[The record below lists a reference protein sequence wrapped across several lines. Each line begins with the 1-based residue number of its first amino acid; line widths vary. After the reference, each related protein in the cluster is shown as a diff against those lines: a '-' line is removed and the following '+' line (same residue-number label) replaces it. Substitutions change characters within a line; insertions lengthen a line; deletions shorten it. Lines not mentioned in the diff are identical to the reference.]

1 MRNTFSI
8 SLDHG
13 QTPEDLKATV
23 ASTPHPLGPFRGMIS
38 CGAAASRDFRV
49 FYFSK
54 NPFRFV
60 SEGVRCK
67 DFNGLGLDLPKC
79 PPLVSPIET
88 AILFGSEG
96 VWPNDFNDLGVDLTN
111 SRRCKTA
118 CFLHLIPV

>member
-1 MRNTFSI
+1 MRNTFAVNPAR
-8 SLDHG
+8 G
-13 QTPEDLKATV
+13 QKPEGDRRLQPPTPWV
-23 ASTPHPLGPFRGMIS
+23 PFGGLIS

-49 FYFSK
+49 FYFLK

-60 SEGVRCK
+60 SEGVGCK
-67 DFNGLGLDLPKC
+67 DFNGLGLEFAKC

-96 VWPNDFNDLGVDLTN
+96 VCPNDFNNLGVELAN

-118 CFLHLIPV
+118 CFLHEIPA

>member
-1 MRNTFSI
+1 MRNTFAVNPAR
-8 SLDHG
+8 G
-13 QTPEDLKATV
+13 QKPEGDRRLQPPTPWVPSGGL
-23 ASTPHPLGPFRGMIS
+23 IS

-49 FYFSK
+49 FYFLK

-67 DFNGLGLDLPKC
+67 DFNGLGLKLPKC

-96 VWPNDFNDLGVDLTN
+96 V
-111 SRRCKTA
+111 
-118 CFLHLIPV
+118 

>member
-1 MRNTFSI
+1 MTHKDALSDAA
-8 SLDHG
+8 LDASG
-13 QTPEDLKATV
+13 RTV
-23 ASTPHPLGPFRGMIS
+23 ARPGLASASRGLQPPTPWVPSGCLIS

-49 FYFSK
+49 FYFLK

-67 DFNGLGLDLPKC
+67 DFNGLGLELPKC

-96 VWPNDFNDLGVDLTN
+96 
-111 SRRCKTA
+111 
-118 CFLHLIPV
+118 I